1 MKNQELEKGILELAQ
16 KRMFTMKIVDSDAF
30 LDMPA
35 TTQCLYFH
43 LNMRADD
50 DGFIGNPK
58 RIMKITGASEDDLR
72 LLIAKRFVLTFED
85 GVIVIKH
92 WRMHN
97 TLSRDRYTE
106 TSYIDEK
113 RMLLLKENGS
123 YSLASGNVIDDT
135 KLIERSNRQT
145 HNRRNKDATKTH
157 SGKGLGIDIGK
168 DIDKDIDIDKEKDN
182 KLIVSKD
189 TICQTDV
196 RRVIEEWKKLQEV
209 GINPIRDIK
218 PSSKRYQLLKGRIRE
233 YGIDEV
239 LNAINNVCNS
249 DFLRG
254 ENNRGWMITFDWF
267 VKPNNF
273 TKVLEGNYNVIKG
286 GDIKHGT
293 GRTAQ
298 AHVKPLIP
306 FDQCGGSEISDTPF
320 AD

>member
-1 MKNQELEKGILELAQ
+1 MAQ

-97 TLSRDRYTE
+97 TLSRDRYAE
-106 TSYIDEK
+106 TSYTDEK
-113 RMLLLKENGS
+113 KMLLLKDNGS
-123 YSLASGNVIDDT
+123 YSLTCGNPIDDT
-135 KLIERSNRQT
+135 RLIERSGRQT
-145 HNRRNKDATKTH
+145 QQRRNKDATKTL
-157 SGKGLGIDIGK
+157 SDIDKGLDIELDK
-168 DIDKDIDIDKEKDN
+168 DIDKDN
-182 KLIVSKD
+182 NLIVSKD
-189 TICQTDV
+189 TIRQTDV
-196 RRVIEEWKKLQEV
+196 RRVIEEWNKLQDV
-209 GINPIRDIK
+209 GIAPIRGIK
-218 PSSKRYQLLKGRIRE
+218 PASKRCQMLKGRIRE
-233 YGIDEV
+233 YGMDDLLKAMDNIRH
-239 LNAINNVCNS
+239 S

-254 ENNRGWMITFDWF
+254 ENKNGWMITFDWF

-273 TKVLEGNYNVIKG
+273 LKVLEGNYN
-286 GDIKHGT
+286 GDRKHGSGAKT
-293 GRTAQ
+293 QRK
-298 AHVKPLIP
+298 VEPLIP
-306 FDQCGGSEISDTPF
+306 FGTLGDDGDSDTLPF
-320 AD
+320 MR